1 MTLEYNDT
9 VPAHFNTQVR
19 GQTVYFN
26 GSDQKDLWE
35 NNLKNPDTHKFFE
48 ENGWLDEHAI
58 PYTFN
63 THGFRCEE
71 FNSRK
76 SWLALGCSFT
86 EGVGLNIDDVWVS
99 MLKKHTDKHIWNL
112 GIGSGAMDTCFR
124 ILDYY
129 IDKLNVQGVFL
140 LQPQHHRFELFI
152 NGKVQMYLSTND
164 RIHNTIFK
172 SWYSDENN
180 AKFNAQKNLLA
191 MEKICDDRKIRF
203 ITRPITDLHSGKS
216 YCRARDL
223 MHHGKDDHVHLA
235 NLFYED
241 YKNGNS

>member
-9 VPAHFNTQVR
+9 VPNHFNTRVR
-19 GQTVYFN
+19 NQTVYFN
-26 GSDQKDLWE
+26 GADYKEWWE
-35 NNLKNPDTHKFFE
+35 NNLKDPDNYKFFE

-58 PYTFN
+58 SYTFN

-71 FNSRK
+71 FDPRP

-86 EGVGLNIDDVWVS
+86 EGVGLAIGDVWPTLLAAQTKS
-99 MLKKHTDKHIWNL
+99 YMWNL
-112 GIGSGAMDTCFR
+112 GVGSSALDTCFR

-129 IDKLNVQGVFL
+129 IDKLTVRGVFL
-140 LQPQHHRFELFI
+140 LQPPHHRFELFI
-152 NGKVQMYLSTND
+152 DGKVQMYLPNND
-164 RIHNTIFK
+164 KIHDSIFK

-180 AKFNAQKNLLA
+180 AKFNAQKNILA
-191 MEKICDDRKIRF
+191 MKKICDDRKIRF
-203 ITRPITDLHSGKS
+203 ITRPSTELSSGRP

-223 MHHGKDDHVHLA
+223 MHHGKDDHIHLA

>member
-9 VPAHFNTQVR
+9 VPAHFNTRVR
-19 GQTVYFN
+19 GQIVYFS

-35 NNLKNPDTHKFFE
+35 SNLKNPDTHKFFK

-58 PYTFN
+58 PYAFN
-63 THGFRCEE
+63 TQGFRCEE